1 MVGEERS
8 GHVPT
13 RPTFELSLGMQLCA
27 GTDLLI
33 APLNFCHTL
42 VNNTAYHNNLL
53 YLVTGD
59 TGNLEKNHFHDVIG
73 HQRLS

>member
-1 MVGEERS
+1 M
-8 GHVPT
+8 PT

-33 APLNFCHTL
+33 APLSFCYTL
-42 VNNTAYHNNLL
+42 ASNTAYHNDLP

-59 TGNLEKNHFHDVIG
+59 TENQEKNHFYDVIG
-73 HQRLS
+73 HRQLS